1 MQLINKS
8 SMGSNRELK
17 LEIIY
22 KPIGSI
28 LGYVNNTRV
37 HPQDQIDQIK
47 SSISEFGMCTPI
59 GVHNDIIIYGHG
71 RHEALKQLGYE
82 EVPTLDLSH
91 LTDAQRKAFIIADNK
106 IALNAGWD
114 EELLKVEIEAL
125 QDMDFDI
132 SLLGFDM
139 DELNEIMDIEVEDIN
154 DLSASNGSL
163 MEKFGIA
170 PFSVFN
176 ARDGNWQNRK
186 RYWMEKGID
195 SAKGRDESMTFN
207 SNSII
212 SIEGKDTSIF
222 DPVLCEIGYQW
233 FCPENGTILD
243 PFAGGSVRGL
253 MASFLDKHYLGVDLR
268 QEQIDENNAQ
278 LSAIDGIAPNWVCG
292 DSLNIKEI
300 AGDDFKADLLFSCPP
315 YADLE
320 KYSDNPKDL
329 SNMDYDNFI
338 DIYSKIIKNCYDLL
352 RDDTFAFWVIGEV
365 RNKKGNYYN
374 FVGDTI
380 KAFTDAGFNYYN
392 EAILVTAVG
401 STSLRAGKYMKSSRK
416 LGKTHQ
422 NVLMFV
428 KGDGKRASERCGE
441 LKMELIET
449 LSDD

>member
-1 MQLINKS
+1 MEIKYKSTSSLI
-8 SMGSNRELK
+8 
-17 LEIIY
+17 
-22 KPIGSI
+22 P
-28 LGYVNNTRV
+28 YVNNTRTHSDEQV
-37 HPQDQIDQIK
+37 QQIA
-47 SSISEFGMCTPI
+47 SSIKEFGFTNPVLLDEKD
-59 GVHNDIIIYGHG
+59 GVIAGHG
-71 RHEALKQLGYE
+71 RIMAAKLLKLD
-82 EVPTLDLSH
+82 EVPTITLEGLSE
-91 LTDAQRKAFIIADNK
+91 AQIKAYIIADNK
-106 IALNAGWD
+106 LALNAGWD

-125 QDMDFDI
+125 QDMNFDI
-132 SLLGFDM
+132 DLLGFSI
-139 DELNEIMDIEVEDIN
+139 DELDDLFGIEIEDEMDNSTSD
-154 DLSASNGSL
+154 SNGSL

-186 RYWMEKGID
+186 RYWIEKGID
-195 SAKGRDESMTFN
+195 SSKGRDKGMTFK
-207 SNSII
+207 SNSLI

-243 PFAGGSVRGL
+243 PFSGGSVRGL

-278 LSAIDGIAPNWVCG
+278 LSCVDGIAPNWVCG

-300 AGDDFKADLLFSCPP
+300 AGKDFKADLLFSCPP

-320 KYSDNPKDL
+320 VYSDNPKDL
-329 SNMDYDNFI
+329 SNMDYSDFI

-352 RDDTFAFWVIGEV
+352 NDDSFAFWVVGEV
-365 RNKKGNYYN
+365 RDKKGNYYN

-380 KAFTDAGFNYYN
+380 NAFIESGFSYYN

-428 KGDGKRASERCGE
+428 KGDGKRASNRCGE
-441 LKMELIET
+441 LKMEVIEP